1 MTPLHLGRM
10 LRDLMKRN
18 FSTALRFVSFSMLI
32 SLFARPIGSSQP
44 PTNRLDAGLFGPGRG
59 HQSEFL
65 PVEKAFRVSAT
76 ASGPEQIRVTFVI
89 APGYY
94 LYQRRLQFIASSP
107 GVRLGSPVL
116 PRGEPHTDEYF
127 GTQTVYRGILEAT
140 LSVSR
145 PAGASGAVTVSVGY
159 QGCADAGLCYPPQTT
174 PLTIELPRRSP

>member
-1 MTPLHLGRM
+1 
-10 LRDLMKRN
+10 MKMK
-18 FSTALRFVSFSMLI
+18 FGTALRFVSFSILI
-32 SLFARPIGSSQP
+32 TLLARPIGSSQP
-44 PTNRLDAGLFGPGRG
+44 PANRLDAGAFGPGGGR
-59 HQSEFL
+59 QTEFL
-65 PVEKAFRVSAT
+65 PVEKAFRVSAAAT
-76 ASGPEQIRVTFVI
+76 GPEQIRVTFVI

-94 LYQRRLQFIASSP
+94 LYQRRLQFTANSA
-107 GVRLGSPVL
+107 GTRLGSPVL

-145 PAGASGAVTVSVGY
+145 PAGATGAVTVSVGY

>member
-1 MTPLHLGRM
+1 M
-10 LRDLMKRN
+10 LLDVMKTN
-18 FSTALRFVSFSMLI
+18 FGTALRFVSFSMLMT
-32 SLFARPIGSSQP
+32 LLARPIGSSQL
-44 PTNRLDAGLFGPGRG
+44 PTNRLDAGLFGSSGGR
-59 HQSEFL
+59 QTEFL

-76 ASGPEQIRVTFVI
+76 ATGPEQIRVTFVI

-127 GTQTVYRGILEAT
+127 GTQTVYRGILEAM

-145 PAGASGAVTVSVGY
+145 PAGSSGAVTVSVGY
-159 QGCADAGLCYPPQTT
+159 QGCADAGLCYPPQTA